1 MEDTIA
7 RYQTEMEELQKSRKE
22 IIRQAK
28 EEAERMLQESTPA
41 LKIPSVRLKKLRP
54 KKKDPPGAPGA
65 ERFPYFSGNNDFQR
79 TRGKDCRKMEKLKE
93 KQERK
98 KNKKNEPKTA
108 ASQTAAT
115 PKVMPI
121 TVGEN
126 VKIKGQTSI
135 GRSWKSMVK
144 MQPSLS
150 EALKLR

>member
-1 MEDTIA
+1 
-7 RYQTEMEELQKSRKE
+7 
-22 IIRQAK
+22 
-28 EEAERMLQESTPA
+28 
-41 LKIPSVRLKKLRP
+41 
-54 KKKDPPGAPGA
+54 
-65 ERFPYFSGNNDFQR
+65 
-79 TRGKDCRKMEKLKE
+79 MEKLKE

-126 VKIKGQTSI
+126 VKIKGQTSVGQVMEI
-135 GRSWKSMVK
+135 NGK